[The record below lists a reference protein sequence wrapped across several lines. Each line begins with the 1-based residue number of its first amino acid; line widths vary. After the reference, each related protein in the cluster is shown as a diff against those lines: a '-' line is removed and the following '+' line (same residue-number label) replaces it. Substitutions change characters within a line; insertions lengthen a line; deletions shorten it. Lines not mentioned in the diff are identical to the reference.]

1 MVKSNAAATKE
12 LESIKEQNKKN
23 INIIEQTLSSQISL
37 KEKEVNSLKHEL
49 EQESRERANLESVIE
64 ELRRELIGMRESQG
78 PSNRPSE

>member
-12 LESIKEQNKKN
+12 LENIKEQNKKN

-78 PSNRPSE
+78 HSNRPSE